1 MYRVLVCGGRDYND
15 YDRLEDELN
24 LLWRVHGDFV
34 VISGMARGADS
45 LAVRYAEQYNCPLEK
60 FPALWDVHGRSAGYI
75 RNKQMLVEGKPDIVV
90 AFPGGKGTENMV
102 KIARDSGV
110 EVLEV
115 FHSGHG

>member
-1 MYRVLVCGGRDYND
+1 MKILVCGGRDYND

-24 LLWRVHGDFV
+24 TLWRVYGDFT

-75 RNKQMLVEGKPDIVV
+75 RNQLMLDEGQPDLVV
-90 AFPGGKGTENMV
+90 AFPGGKGTENM
-102 KIARDSGV
+102 KTIARKAGV
-110 EVLEV
+110 EVVEIE
-115 FHSGHG
+115 